1 MQVKHLKKIF
11 FCGLPNS
18 ARTCEN
24 GHKLSG
30 IADATGTDVC
40 AQCLSGHLS
49 SSTLVAKIK
58 TEETHDDPISA
69 GTESEY
75 RSSFLYTGPKDSLNI
90 SMGKNKDNM
99 GEMSNNTPNQS
110 SKRNITCHTSVTD
123 CQKISHEELN
133 VCETQI
139 SVILE

>member
-1 MQVKHLKKIF
+1 MQVKQLKRFF

-24 GHKLSG
+24 GHKLSD

-40 AQCLSGHLS
+40 SQCLSGHLS

-58 TEETHDDPISA
+58 IEETHDDPISA

-90 SMGKNKDNM
+90 SMEKNKDNM
-99 GEMSNNTPNQS
+99 G
-110 SKRNITCHTSVTD
+110 
-123 CQKISHEELN
+123 
-133 VCETQI
+133 
-139 SVILE
+139 